1 LKAYRFLDEAD
12 QEFQEH
18 ISYVI
23 SRSVTAA
30 EKFVDEVRIAVD
42 NIREYPEVGS
52 PISAIVRQR
61 VLTGYKYSV
70 LYVDTPD
77 EIIIVAVAPHCRRPG
92 YWRRRLRH
100 VQQ

>member
-1 LKAYRFLDEAD
+1 MKPYRFLEEAD

-18 ISYVI
+18 IGYFI
-23 SRSVTAA
+23 SHSLTAA
-30 EKFVDEVRIAVD
+30 EKFVDEVGVAVRD
-42 NIREYPEVGS
+42 IRQYPQVGS
-52 PISAIVRQR
+52 RLSRIVRQR

-77 EIIIVAVAPHCRRPG
+77 EIIIVAVAPHRRRPG

-100 VQQ
+100 LK

>member
-18 ISYVI
+18 IGYFI
-23 SRSVTAA
+23 SHSLTTA
-30 EKFVDEVRIAVD
+30 EKFVDEVRAAVHD
-42 NIREYPEVGS
+42 IREYPQVGS

-61 VLTGYKYSV
+61 VLTGYRYSI
-70 LYVDTPD
+70 LYVDTPS
-77 EIIIVAVAPHCRRPG
+77 EIIIVAVAPHRRRPG

-100 VQQ
+100 LKP